1 MPIKII
7 VIGGSYAGVK
17 AGKTLSRKFKDND
30 NVDITLIDKNPYHT
44 LMTELHEVAGHRTE
58 PDSIKIDLFKIF
70 AERKADIV
78 VDEIK
83 DIDFKKQLLK
93 SEKREYAYDYL
104 IIAAGNEANFFGT
117 KGADIN
123 AFTLW
128 SYEDAIK
135 IRQHVE
141 EMFLK
146 ASYEKDY
153 EERKKLLTF
162 AVCGG
167 GFTGVEMA
175 GELGEAKNHLSEKY
189 GVDKSEVTIYNIEA
203 LDRILNMLESE
214 DQVKKV
220 EDKYYK
226 KLGIDLIK
234 NSMIVEVNEN
244 CIVLERGEIINT
256 NTLIWTAGIKNCEF
270 SSRLGLESD
279 KFGRIKVNEYMQTKN
294 YGNVYAAGDNA
305 QYEDE
310 DGKMPQIVEAAEQS
324 AHTAALNISA
334 DIEKTEKHTHKQNY
348 HGFMVSVGSR
358 KAVADTGFK
367 TSGWFAMLIKHM
379 VNFYYG
385 IMVGG
390 LRQFWSYIRHEFFH
404 IKNKRSFVGGHFSK
418 ASPNFWLV
426 PFRLWLGFMWLV
438 EGIKKIDEG
447 WLREPKMFESTAVNN
462 IIQGAGSGADSTA
475 GATQSAADVVTE
487 AAADVVTSATGAA
500 DTIVETVSNL
510 PVYAQWI
517 VNHSP
522 QGWGQPLVGDVPG
535 FMQWIINKIVAPNA
549 VPFQTMMVV
558 TEIIIGL
565 CLIVGLL
572 TFLCSAVSVVMT
584 VGITLTGMSDA
595 TIIWYFFG
603 GIALIAGAG
612 STFGFDYYVMPFL
625 KRKWKSIGIVRK
637 SYLYFD

>member
-17 AGKTLSRKFKDND
+17 AGKTLSKKFKDND

-70 AERKADIV
+70 AGRKANVV

-83 DIDFKKQLLK
+83 DIDFHKQILK
-93 SEKREYAYDYL
+93 SDKNEYSYDYL

-117 KGADIN
+117 KGAPEN

-128 SYEDAIK
+128 SYEDAIL
-135 IRQHVE
+135 IRKHVE

-146 ASYEKDY
+146 ASYEKDVN
-153 EERKKLLTF
+153 ERKRLLTF

-175 GELGEAKNHLSEKY
+175 GELGEAKNHLAEKY

-203 LDRILNMLESE
+203 LDRILNMLESD

-220 EDKYYK
+220 SDKYYK
-226 KLGIDLIK
+226 KLGIDLVK
-234 NSMIVEVNEN
+234 NSMIVEVKDN
-244 CIVLERGEIINT
+244 CIVMERGEIIDT
-256 NTLIWTAGIKNCEF
+256 YTLIWTAGIKNCKF
-270 SSRLGLESD
+270 SSSLDLDKD
-279 KFGRIKVNEYMQTKN
+279 KFGRIKVNEHMQTNN

-310 DGKMPQIVEAAEQS
+310 DGRMPQIVEAAEQS

-334 DIEKTEKHTHKQNY
+334 DIEKTEKHIHKQNY

-385 IMVGG
+385 FMVGG

-447 WLREPKMFESTAVNN
+447 WLMEPKMFASTAVNN

-475 GATQSAADVVTE
+475 GATQSTADVVTE

-500 DTIVETVSNL
+500 DTVVETVSNL
-510 PVYAQWI
+510 PGYAQWI

>member
-1 MPIKII
+1 MVTKIVI
-7 VIGGSYAGVK
+7 IGGSYAGVK
-17 AGKTLSRKFKDND
+17 AGKTLGKKFKDDD
-30 NVDITLIDKNPYHT
+30 NVEITLIDKNPFHT
-44 LMTELHEVAGHRTE
+44 LMTELHEVAGHRTN

-70 AERKADIV
+70 AGRKANVV
-78 VDEIK
+78 VDKIK
-83 DIDFKKQLLK
+83 NIDFQNQVIR
-93 SEKREYAYDYL
+93 SEKCEYEYDYL
-104 IIAAGNEANFFGT
+104 VIAAGNEANFFGT
-117 KGADIN
+117 KGAEIN

-128 SYEDAIK
+128 SYEDAIM
-135 IRQHVE
+135 IRQHIE

-146 ASYEKDY
+146 ASYEKDMN
-153 EERKKLLTF
+153 ERKRLLTF

-175 GELGEAKNHLSEKY
+175 GELGEAKNHLAEKY

-203 LDRILNMLESE
+203 LDRILNMLESD
-214 DQVKKV
+214 DQVRKV

-226 KLGIDLIK
+226 KLGIELVK
-234 NSMIVEVNEN
+234 NSMIVEVNEKF
-244 CIVLERGEIINT
+244 IVLERGEIINT
-256 NTLIWTAGIKNCEF
+256 YTLIWTAGIKNCEF
-270 SSRLGLESD
+270 SRSLGLDTD
-279 KFGRIKVNEYMQTKN
+279 KAGRIKVNEYMQTMN
-294 YGNVYAAGDNA
+294 YSNVYAAGDNA
-305 QYEDE
+305 VYEDE
-310 DGKMPQIVEAAEQS
+310 DGRMPQIVEAAEQS
-324 AHTAALNISA
+324 AHTASLNIA
-334 DIEKTEKHTHKQNY
+334 AEIEKTEKHAHKQNY

-385 IMVGG
+385 FLVGG

-438 EGIKKIDEG
+438 EGVKKVDEG
-447 WLREPKMFESTAVNN
+447 WLREPKMFSSTALNS
-462 IIQGAGSGADSTA
+462 IIQGAGNAADSTA
-475 GATQSAADVVTE
+475 GATQYATVTE
-487 AAADVVTSATGAA
+487 AATDAVASATGGA
-500 DTIVETVSNL
+500 DAVAETVSSL
-510 PVYAQWI
+510 PGFAQWI
-517 VNHSP
+517 VNHTP

-535 FMQWIINKIVAPNA
+535 FMQWIIDKIVAPNA

-558 TEIIIGL
+558 AEIIIGL
-565 CLIVGLL
+565 CLIAGLF

-612 STFGFDYYVMPFL
+612 STFGLDYYLMPVL

>member
-1 MPIKII
+1 MPTKIVI
-7 VIGGSYAGVK
+7 IGGSYAGVK
-17 AGKTLSRKFKDND
+17 AGKTLHKKFKDND
-30 NVDITLIDKNPYHT
+30 DVEITLIDKNPYHT

-70 AERKADIV
+70 AGRKVDV
-78 VDEIK
+78 VIDEIR
-83 DIDFKKQLLK
+83 DIDFEKQVLR
-93 SEKREYAYDYL
+93 SDGNEYPYDYL

-117 KGADIN
+117 KGAEEH

-128 SYEDAIK
+128 SYEDAMR

-153 EERKKLLTF
+153 DKRRKLLTF

-189 GVDKSEVTIYNIEA
+189 GIDKSEVTIYNIEA
-203 LDRILNMLESE
+203 LDRILNMLES
-214 DQVKKV
+214 DNQVKKV
-220 EDKYYK
+220 EDKYYR
-226 KLGIDLIK
+226 KLGIELLK
-234 NSMIVEVNEN
+234 NSMIVEVTEDS
-244 CIVLERGEIINT
+244 IVLERGEVIDT
-256 NTLIWTAGIKNCEF
+256 YTLIWTAGIKNCRF
-270 SSRLGLESD
+270 SSSLGLDTD
-279 KFGRIKVNEYMQTKN
+279 KFGRIKVNSHMQTMN
-294 YGNVYAAGDNA
+294 YNNVYAAGDNA

-324 AHTAALNISA
+324 GHTAALNIAA
-334 DIEKTEKHTHKQNY
+334 DIEKTDKHVHKQNY
-348 HGFMVSVGSR
+348 HGFMVSIGSR
-358 KAVADTGFK
+358 KAVANTGFK

-385 IMVGG
+385 FLVGG

-426 PFRLWLGFMWLV
+426 PFRIWLGFMWLV
-438 EGIKKIDEG
+438 EGVKKVDEG
-447 WLREPKMFESTAVNN
+447 WLKEPKMFSSTALNT
-462 IIQGAGSGADSTA
+462 IIQGSGNAADSTA
-475 GATQSAADVVTE
+475 GATQAAETVTE
-487 AAADVVTSATGAA
+487 AAADAVSSATGAA
-500 DTIVETVSNL
+500 DGVVETVSNL
-510 PVYAQWI
+510 PSFAQWV

-522 QGWGQPLVGDVPG
+522 QGWGQPLMGDIPG
-535 FMQWIINKIVAPNA
+535 FMQWIIDKIVAPYA

-558 TEIIIGL
+558 AEIIIGL
-565 CLIVGLL
+565 CLIAGLF
-572 TFLCSAVSVVMT
+572 TFLCSAISVVMT

-612 STFGFDYYVMPFL
+612 STFGLDYYIMPII
-625 KRKWKSIGIVRK
+625 KRWWSKIGIVRK